1 MTYQKIARDLYY
13 EELIAGQSSSIMLY
27 WTPATVE
34 KSLDKGMQMGMKRQN
49 RQNDGA
55 HANKVRIAV
64 NSRNLL
70 VIQSLEERT
79 SCRLRGLSQ
88 CVFVGHTESLR

>member
-1 MTYQKIARDLYY
+1 MTYQTIGRDLYY

-55 HANKVRIAV
+55 HGNKIRVAI
-64 NSRNLL
+64 NSRNPL
-70 VIQSLEERT
+70 VIRSLEGRM
-79 SCRLRGLSQ
+79 SCCLCGLS
-88 CVFVGHTESLR
+88 